1 MDDENDKYIDSMYEM
16 FRTKGWKMLIEDLS
30 NNENN
35 INSVRDTKDN
45 EDLNFRKGQ
54 LNILASLISLETQ
67 VENMADEK
75 DL

>member
-1 MDDENDKYIDSMYEM
+1 MDNEDDKYVDAMFEM

-30 NNENN
+30 KNENN
-35 INSVRDTKDN
+35 INSVRDTKDS

>member
-1 MDDENDKYIDSMYEM
+1 MGDENDKYIDSMYEM

>member
-1 MDDENDKYIDSMYEM
+1 MDNEDDKYVDAMFEM

-30 NNENN
+30 KNELN

-54 LNILASLISLETQ
+54 LNILASLVSLETQ
-67 VENMADEK
+67 VENMVDEK

>member
-1 MDDENDKYIDSMYEM
+1 MDNEDDKYVDAMFEM
-16 FRTKGWKMLIEDLS
+16 FRTKGWKMLIDDLS
-30 NNENN
+30 KNELN

-54 LNILASLISLETQ
+54 LNILACLVTLENQ
-67 VENMADEK
+67 VENMVDEK